1 MRFFI
6 DYLWD
11 FSETPHQ
18 QWAVFA
24 EERDKTVLYFKSL
37 HGKPAAA
44 ERVCNRAK
52 YDYARLHTT
61 TDIGSSVMAHP
72 EVKKKLGKKGQ
83 EIGYELK

>member
-37 HGKPAAA
+37 NGKPAA
-44 ERVCNRAK
+44 ERV
-52 YDYARLHTT
+52 
-61 TDIGSSVMAHP
+61 
-72 EVKKKLGKKGQ
+72 
-83 EIGYELK
+83 

>member
-18 QWAVFA
+18 QWAVFT

-37 HGKPAAA
+37 HGKPAA

-52 YDYARLHTT
+52 YA
-61 TDIGSSVMAHP
+61 M
-72 EVKKKLGKKGQ
+72 Q
-83 EIGYELK
+83 GYIQQQTLVVA

>member
-1 MRFFI
+1 M
-6 DYLWD
+6 
-11 FSETPHQ
+11 
-18 QWAVFA
+18 FA

-37 HGKPAAA
+37 HGKPAA

-61 TDIGSSVMAHP
+61 TDIGSSVMAYP
-72 EVKKKLGKKGQ
+72 EVTKKLGKKGQ